1 VDLAAPFRDS
11 GGARGLSGV
20 VAALFCAL
28 SLSALPALA
37 QEYDLVFRNGRV
49 IDGTGGPWYRADV
62 AVRGDT
68 IAAVGP
74 SLAGEAGHTVD
85 LEGRVIAPGFIDVHT
100 HARRGLL
107 EVPTADNYVLQGVT
121 TLFDGQD
128 GFSPLPLGEFLAR
141 VAALPPAVNFGSF
154 VGHGSVRAAVMGAE
168 DRPPTS
174 VELGEMVT
182 LVAESMREGAFGLS
196 TGLFYVPGA
205 FATTE
210 EVVALA
216 RVAGE
221 RGGIH
226 VSHMRDE
233 AAGVLESVRET
244 VRIGEAGG
252 LPTQVTHH
260 KIIGREGWGKSVE
273 TLRLVAAARQRGVDV
288 TIDQYPYTASSTSF
302 TGALFPPWALEGDD
316 EARAARLADPTTRAR
331 IHAAVVDKI
340 LHERGGGDPS
350 RLQVAAC
357 PHDPS
362 LDGKTLAEVLEERGL
377 EVSVEAAADLVL
389 EIVTAGGATGIFHAM
404 AEEDVERILASPFTM
419 VASDGEIPIFGR
431 GSPHPRSYGTF
442 ARVLGVYTR
451 EEGVLSLEEAVRKMS
466 SLPATRMGLA
476 DRGIIRPGMKADLVA
491 FDPDTIRDQ
500 ATFEQPHAYAVG
512 VSHVVVNG
520 AVVVDEGRLTGVR
533 PGRVLLGPGAVEGGG
548 AP

>member
-1 VDLAAPFRDS
+1 
-11 GGARGLSGV
+11 
-20 VAALFCAL
+20 
-28 SLSALPALA
+28 
-37 QEYDLVFRNGRV
+37 
-49 IDGTGGPWYRADV
+49 
-62 AVRGDT
+62 
-68 IAAVGP
+68 
-74 SLAGEAGHTVD
+74 
-85 LEGRVIAPGFIDVHT
+85 
-100 HARRGLL
+100 
-107 EVPTADNYVLQGVT
+107 VPTADNFVLQGVT
-121 TLFDGQD
+121 TVLDGQD
-128 GFSPLPLGEFLAR
+128 GFSPLPLGESLVR

-154 VGHGSVRAAVMGAE
+154 VGHGSVRGAVMGAE
-168 DRPPTS
+168 DRAPTAE
-174 VELGEMVT
+174 ELEEMVSI
-182 LVAESMREGAFGLS
+182 VAESMREGAFGLS

-216 RVAGE
+216 RAAGE
-221 RGGIH
+221 CGGIH

-233 AAGVLESVRET
+233 AAGVLDSVRET
-244 VRIGEAGG
+244 VRIGEEGR

-260 KIIGREGWGKSVE
+260 KVIGREGWGRSAE
-273 TLRLVAAARQRGVDV
+273 TLGLVAAARQRGVDV

-316 EARAARLADPTTRAR
+316 EARAARLADPTTRDR

-362 LDGKTLAEVLEERGL
+362 LDGKTLADVLEGRGL

-419 VASDGEIPIFGR
+419 VASDGEIPIFGQ

-442 ARVLGVYTR
+442 ARVLGVYAR
-451 EEGVLSLEEAVRKMS
+451 DKGVLSLEEAVRKMT
-466 SLPATRMGLA
+466 SLPATRVGLG

-491 FDPDTIRDQ
+491 FDPDTIRDR
-500 ATFEQPHAYAVG
+500 ATFEEPHAYAEG

-520 AVVVDEGRLTGVR
+520 ALVVDEGRLTGVR
-533 PGRVLLGPGAVEGGG
+533 PGRVLLGPGAVEGG